1 MATGADYG
9 TFPIAAPAVAIV
21 GRRER
26 NKQEKLARI
35 KAAARALFSTKG
47 FAATTTQEI
56 ADRADIG
63 AGTLFLYARS
73 KEEIVVLVFRD
84 EMDRVVDEAFAT
96 LPKRAKLLEQLMH
109 VYGAMIAFHERDL
122 GLARVFVKEL
132 MFLGKGTR
140 AGVEVF
146 IYGLIDRWAALIEQA
161 KQRGD
166 VDADV
171 PAAVLA
177 RNCFATYLF
186 SLQEWLGLEGPAL
199 AAPEHMAL
207 LRDAF
212 AAQLWGLVPVRGSSK
227 PRGRCAGTRGRRSR

>member
-1 MATGADYG
+1 MPTAMREPDTERATL
-9 TFPIAAPAVAIV
+9 P

-35 KAAARALFSTKG
+35 KAAARMLFSTKG

-56 ADRADIG
+56 AHRADIG

-73 KEEIVVLVFRD
+73 KEEIVVLVFRE

-96 LPKRAKLLEQLMH
+96 LPKRAKLLDQLMH
-109 VYGAMIAFHERDL
+109 VYGAMVAFHDRDP

-132 MFLGKGTR
+132 MFLGEGTR
-140 AGVEVF
+140 AGVAAF

-166 VDADV
+166 MDRDV
-171 PAAVLA
+171 SAAILA

-186 SLQEWLGLEGPAL
+186 SLQEWLGLASPAL
-199 AAPEHMAL
+199 AAPEHMAQL
-207 LRDAF
+207 REGFAVQLRGLGRAEGKPRSRRDAR
-212 AAQLWGLVPVRGSSK
+212 A
-227 PRGRCAGTRGRRSR
+227 RRSP

>member
-1 MATGADYG
+1 MPTAMREPDTERATL
-9 TFPIAAPAVAIV
+9 P

-35 KAAARALFSTKG
+35 KAAARMLFSTKG

-56 ADRADIG
+56 AHRADIG

-84 EMDRVVDEAFAT
+84 EMDRVVDGAFAT
-96 LPKRAKLLEQLMH
+96 LPKRAKLLDQLMH
-109 VYGAMIAFHERDL
+109 VYGAMVAFHDRDP

-132 MFLGKGTR
+132 MFLGEGTR
-140 AGVEVF
+140 AGVAAF
-146 IYGLIDRWAALIEQA
+146 IYGLIDRWATLIEQA

-166 VDADV
+166 LDRDV
-171 PAAVLA
+171 PAAILA

-186 SLQEWLGLEGPAL
+186 SLQEWLGLASPAL
-199 AAPEHMAL
+199 AAPEHMAQL
-207 LRDAF
+207 REGFAVQLRGLGRAEGKPRSRRDAR
-212 AAQLWGLVPVRGSSK
+212 A
-227 PRGRCAGTRGRRSR
+227 RRSP

>member
-1 MATGADYG
+1 MPTAMRDPDTDRATLL
-9 TFPIAAPAVAIV
+9 

-35 KAAARALFSTKG
+35 KAAARVLFSTKG

-56 ADRADIG
+56 AHRADIG
-63 AGTLFLYARS
+63 TGTLFLYARS

-96 LPKRAKLLEQLMH
+96 LSKRATLLDQLMH
-109 VYGAMIAFHERDL
+109 VYGAMITFHERDP

-132 MFLGKGTR
+132 MFLEKGTR
-140 AGVEVF
+140 AGVAAF

-166 VDADV
+166 IDADV
-171 PAAVLA
+171 PAAVVA
-177 RNCFATYLF
+177 RNWFATYLF
-186 SLQEWLGLEGPAL
+186 SLQEWLGHPDTPL
-199 AAPEHMAL
+199 AAREHMTQ
-207 LRDAF
+207 LRAAF
-212 AAQLWGLVPVRGSSK
+212 SVQLRGLARESSK
-227 PRGRCAGTRGRRSR
+227 PVRRRAGARGRRSP